1 VHSLTGEYIS
11 LSVHHGDYLITMVT
25 VEKTDMGDQYRLTKV
40 YEHKLQ
46 RTACNM
52 VHGPFGGPK
61 GNSVMYLRLWRD
73 SYYWAVAGETV
84 YF

>member
-1 VHSLTGEYIS
+1 M
-11 LSVHHGDYLITMVT
+11 ITMIT
-25 VEKTDMGDQYRLTKV
+25 VEKTDIGDQYRLTKV

-61 GNSVMYLRLWRD
+61 GEIHLL
-73 SYYWAVAGETV
+73 
-84 YF
+84 